1 MYVGVDVGGTFTD
14 IAINLGDGSDLIL
27 YKLSST
33 PEAPEVAIVEG
44 IKTIMKNHNLDAKDI
59 KRFAHG
65 TTVGTNALI
74 ERRCGKVALVTSE
87 GFRDLLEIGRQTRPT
102 VYDMHLDHP
111 KPLVDRESRFEVPQR
126 RLADGSIHVKLDE
139 GALKKVALQITGQN
153 VDCVVV
159 CFLHSYAFPED
170 ENRAASLLEKLLP
183 DNVKILTS
191 SSVFPE
197 FREYERF
204 STAVLNAALITIVGA
219 YLDRLTDLIAD
230 LGISSEIKISQSSGG
245 LMSVRM
251 AKEFPVRASLSG
263 PAAGVQ
269 GALRRATVA
278 GYENIITLDV
288 GGTSADVALLQ
299 DGKPIEVNGRDL
311 AGFPIRIPSLDV
323 NSVGAGGGSIA
334 WIDRDGLLKVGP
346 KSAGATPGPACYD
359 LGGADPTVTDAN
371 VMLGRLNGESLL
383 AGRMKIRKELSLKS
397 IHQLS
402 SDLNV
407 GADEAALGIV
417 KVSCATM
424 VKAIRSISVER
435 GYNPGDFLLFVYGGA
450 GALHANEVARDLG
463 MKKIIIPPSPG
474 ILCAEGAMNAPLS
487 TEYVST
493 ILTRLDEI
501 GIKKIRGSV
510 NTLNKKVNLWYEK
523 ESVPTSERKSWCTV
537 GARYYGQNY
546 ELSLPIDLSKSDDM
560 LVTNITSEFHKA
572 HEANY
577 GFASTS
583 EPIQV
588 VNVAI
593 KAIGDLD
600 VPTLPKAIISD
611 EVKPKYFRSTLFELG
626 SRHNTPVYKRSDLV
640 AEQSIKGPAIVEQM
654 DTTILIFPND
664 VGHVDAWGNLIISL
678 SE

>member
-59 KRFAHG
+59 TRFAHG

-139 GALKKVALQITGQN
+139 GALEKVALQITSQN

-383 AGRMKIRKELSLKS
+383 AGRMKIKKELSLKS

-407 GADEAALGIV
+407 DADEAALGIV

-501 GIKKIRGSV
+501 GIKKIRGSA
-510 NTLNKKVNLWYEK
+510 NTLNEKVNLWYEK

-546 ELSLPIDLSKSDDM
+546 ELSLPIDLSKTNDM

>member
-14 IAINLGDGSDLIL
+14 FAINLGDGSDLIL

-33 PEAPEVAIVEG
+33 PWAPEVAIVEG
-44 IKTIMKNHNLDAKDI
+44 IKTIMKNHNLQAKDI

-111 KPLVDRESRFEVPQR
+111 KPLVERESRFEVPQR

-139 GALKKVALQITGQN
+139 GILEQVALEITRQN
-153 VDCVVV
+153 VDCVVI

-170 ENRAASLLEKLLP
+170 ENRAAIVLEELLP
-183 DNVKILTS
+183 DSVKVLTS

-204 STAVLNAALITIVGA
+204 STAVLNAALITIIGD

-230 LGISSEIKISQSSGG
+230 LGMSSEIKISQSSGG

-269 GALRRATVA
+269 GALHRAIVA
-278 GYENIITLDV
+278 GYDNIITLDV

-346 KSAGATPGPACYD
+346 KSAGATPGPACYN
-359 LGGADPTVTDAN
+359 LGGTNPTVTDAN
-371 VMLGRLNGESLL
+371 VMLGRLSGESLL
-383 AGRMKIRKELSLKS
+383 AGRMKIKKELSLES
-397 IHQLS
+397 ILRLS
-402 SDLNV
+402 KDLKV
-407 GADEAALGIV
+407 GSDEAALGIV

-435 GYNPGDFLLFVYGGA
+435 GYNPNDFLLFVYGGA

-493 ILTRLDEI
+493 ILTRLDEA
-501 GIKKIRGSV
+501 GMKSIRRSV
-510 NTLNKKVNLWYEK
+510 NTLNEKVELWYEK
-523 ESVPTSERKSWCTV
+523 ESVPASERKSWCTV

-546 ELSLPIDLSKSDDM
+546 ELSLSIDLSKTSDVLIAD
-560 LVTNITSEFHKA
+560 ITKEFHKA

-588 VNVAI
+588 VNVVV

-600 VPTLPKAIISD
+600 VPTLPKAVIA
-611 EVKPKYFRSTLFELG
+611 EEMNPKGFRSTLFELG
-626 SRHNTPVYKRSDLV
+626 SRYDTPIYERSELV
-640 AEQSIKGPAIVEQM
+640 AKQMIKGPAIVEQM
-654 DTTILIFPND
+654 DATILIFPND
-664 VGHVDAWGNLIISL
+664 VGHVDDWGNLIISL

>member
-44 IKTIMKNHNLDAKDI
+44 IKTIMKIIIFDAKDI

-546 ELSLPIDLSKSDDM
+546 ELSLPIDLSKTDDM

-577 GFASTS
+577 GFASIS

-664 VGHVDAWGNLIISL
+664 VGIVDAWGNLIISL

>member
-59 KRFAHG
+59 TRFAHG

-383 AGRMKIRKELSLKS
+383 AGRMKIKKELSLKS

-407 GADEAALGIV
+407 DADEAALGIV

-501 GIKKIRGSV
+501 GIKKIRGSA
-510 NTLNKKVNLWYEK
+510 NTLNEKVNLWYEK

-546 ELSLPIDLSKSDDM
+546 ELSLPIDLSKTNDM

-664 VGHVDAWGNLIISL
+664 VGIVDAWGNLIISL

>member
-383 AGRMKIRKELSLKS
+383 AGRMKIKKELSLKS

-402 SDLNV
+402 RDLNV
-407 GADEAALGIV
+407 DADEAALGIV

-577 GFASTS
+577 GFASIS

>member
-44 IKTIMKNHNLDAKDI
+44 IKTIMTNHNLDAKDI

-139 GALKKVALQITGQN
+139 GALEKVALQIISQN

-170 ENRAASLLEKLLP
+170 ENRAASLLEKFLP

-230 LGISSEIKISQSSGG
+230 LGILSEIKISQSSGG

-383 AGRMKIRKELSLKS
+383 AGRMKIKKELSLKS

-402 SDLNV
+402 RDLNV
-407 GADEAALGIV
+407 DADEAALGIV

-435 GYNPGDFLLFVYGGA
+435 GYNPADFLLFVYGGA

-510 NTLNKKVNLWYEK
+510 NTLNDKVNLWYEK

-546 ELSLPIDLSKSDDM
+546 ELSLPIDLSKTNDM
-560 LVTNITSEFHKA
+560 LVTNITREFHKA

-626 SRHNTPVYKRSDLV
+626 NRHNTPVYKRSDLV

-664 VGHVDAWGNLIISL
+664 VGLVDAWGNLIISL

>member
-159 CFLHSYAFPED
+159 CFLHSYAFPKD

-546 ELSLPIDLSKSDDM
+546 ELSLPIDLSKTDDM

-577 GFASTS
+577 GFASIS

-664 VGHVDAWGNLIISL
+664 VGIVDAWGNLIISL

>member
-59 KRFAHG
+59 TRFAHG

-139 GALKKVALQITGQN
+139 GALEKVALQITSQN

-383 AGRMKIRKELSLKS
+383 AGRMKIKKELSLKS

-407 GADEAALGIV
+407 DADEAALGIV

-501 GIKKIRGSV
+501 GIKKIRGSA
-510 NTLNKKVNLWYEK
+510 NTLNEKVNLWYEK

-546 ELSLPIDLSKSDDM
+546 ELSLPIDLSKTNDM

-664 VGHVDAWGNLIISL
+664 VGIVDAWGNLIISL